1 MMIRPA
7 RLRDAA
13 GIATLHT
20 ASWRSAY
27 RDVIPAWRLGPTLDN
42 DRQRHWR
49 TMLVRARS
57 RDVVLVADDGKR
69 LLGFIA
75 VWVGPGRAYID
86 NLHIQPALRG
96 QGIGEQLM
104 RAAARRLVR
113 IGHRQADL
121 WAFVANTAALR
132 FYARLGG
139 MKDRRGFDR
148 FLRTQAPCQHVV
160 WRRLERLAR

>member
-1 MMIRPA
+1 
-7 RLRDAA
+7 
-13 GIATLHT
+13 
-20 ASWRSAY
+20 
-27 RDVIPAWRLGPTLDN
+27 
-42 DRQRHWR
+42 
-49 TMLVRARS
+49 MLVRARS

-75 VWVGPGRAYID
+75 VWVGTGQAYID

-121 WAFVANTAALR
+121 WAFVANTAAL
-132 FYARLGG
+132 
-139 MKDRRGFDR
+139 
-148 FLRTQAPCQHVV
+148 QHVV
-160 WRRLERLAR
+160 WPRLERLAR